1 MHFLKWDKSTL
12 PYVSHCAPLWDR
24 DGGDTMFVCLFPP
37 QPYTQMPNFA
47 LKSFIHQFQCCM
59 QGPVTTAGKVRKP
72 LWFSVM
78 RSRGHHVM
86 LIFLLCLSPGVITI
100 WSNCISTVPLT
111 QLDNIPVRS
120 LVHVRF
126 SVPGC
131 VTQKLTV
138 NIPFLMHAALP
149 CYGLLLF
156 HQGFF
161 SLVFI
166 SSCLLTC
173 SRALLLSSLESCQ
186 KYYFPFP
193 KELHRACGHHLLVI
207 LSTWA
212 RTFVT
217 SHPWRVWHA
226 VLRIKSLDGH
236 GWPQMLMT
244 APAYKPQQ
252 NISWYIIHRVKSY
265 GLERCCWES

>member
-37 QPYTQMPNFA
+37 QPNTQMPNFA

-100 WSNCISTVPLT
+100 WSNCIGTVPLT

-138 NIPFLMHAALP
+138 NIPSGVSPAQSWHFNACCTAMLQTAALSP
-149 CYGLLLF
+149 RILFSCLHLLLF
-156 HQGFF
+156 
-161 SLVFI
+161 
-166 SSCLLTC
+166 
-173 SRALLLSSLESCQ
+173 
-186 KYYFPFP
+186 
-193 KELHRACGHHLLVI
+193 
-207 LSTWA
+207 
-212 RTFVT
+212 
-217 SHPWRVWHA
+217 
-226 VLRIKSLDGH
+226 
-236 GWPQMLMT
+236 
-244 APAYKPQQ
+244 AP
-252 NISWYIIHRVKSY
+252 
-265 GLERCCWES
+265 L